1 MPRTYTTD
9 ALTPL
14 DLTNIQRR
22 AIRRRLD
29 KVCADMP
36 PGVSLLVS
44 ADGWGIAPEVEPE
57 PSGDGIAA
65 ALDTLVRELR
75 R

>member
-1 MPRTYTTD
+1 MTRTYTTD
-9 ALTPL
+9 ALTSLGIATTP
-14 DLTNIQRR
+14 RR

-29 KVCADMP
+29 KVCADLP
-36 PGVSLLVS
+36 RGVSLLVS

>member
-14 DLTNIQRR
+14 DLTNTQRR
-22 AIRRRLD
+22 AIRRRLA
-29 KVCADMP
+29 KVCEDLP
-36 PGVSLLVS
+36 RGVTLLVS
-44 ADGWGIAPEVEPE
+44 KDGWGIAPEVEE